1 MNKNIIGVA
10 IITLTLGIGGGYWF
24 ATQRTPNSEQ
34 QSVTKG
40 KEKPLF
46 YRSPMNPSVT
56 SKIPAKDNMGMDYV
70 PVYAADLNNKGVPGT
85 VTIDPTVEQ
94 SIGVRTARAVIT
106 EMSRTIQTV
115 GRIAYDEQL
124 LVKLHPKVSGWVEK
138 LFINETG
145 ETVKTNTMLLS
156 VYSPQLVASE
166 EEYLLALKNVEILK
180 KSPFPQI
187 RDGARDLLRSSRER
201 LELFDVPQHQIREIT
216 KTRKVMKG
224 LHIASPAAGVVLS
237 IGVRE
242 GTHVTPATELF
253 SIADLSRV
261 WTYVDVYEYELPW
274 VRLGDRVEMRVTAVP
289 RHVFV
294 GKISYIYPYLD
305 PKTRTNKLRIE
316 FDNKDLLLKPDMF
329 SDVTVFVSHKQHA
342 IVIPTEAVIRTGKA
356 PKIFIKTGSGRFAP
370 RVVKIGMEADGK
382 TEILEGVKPG
392 ETVVTSA
399 QFMLDSESSL
409 QEAASKMLMPKK
421 MTMPKSKE
429 MNMKGMDMKKDKS
442 MNMKEMNKG
451 KAMKNMDMSGM
462 EMK

>member
-1 MNKNIIGVA
+1 VNKNIIIVA
-10 IITLTLGIGGGYWF
+10 CITLALGVGSGYWL
-24 ATQRTPNSEQ
+24 ATQRAPVTGQ

-70 PVYAADLNNKGVPGT
+70 PVYAADLNSKGVPGT

-94 SIGVRTARAVIT
+94 SIGVRTAKAVIT

-115 GRIAYDEQL
+115 GRIGYDEQL

-156 VYSPQLVASE
+156 VYSPQLVASQ
-166 EEYLLALKNVEILK
+166 EEYLLALTNVETLE

-201 LELFDVPQHQIREIT
+201 LELFDVPQHQIKEIT

-237 IGVRE
+237 IGARE
-242 GTHVTPATELF
+242 GAHVTPATELF

-274 VRLGDRVEMRVTAVP
+274 VRLGDRVEMRVTAIP
-289 RHVFV
+289 KRVFT
-294 GKISYIYPYLD
+294 GKVSYIYPYLD

-329 SDVTVFVSHKQHA
+329 SDVTVFASHKQHA

-356 PKIFIKTGSGRFAP
+356 PKIFIKTGPGRFAP

-421 MTMPKSKE
+421 MTMPKGKE
-429 MNMKGMDMKKDKS
+429 MDMKKGKS

>member
-1 MNKNIIGVA
+1 VNKNIIIVA
-10 IITLTLGIGGGYWF
+10 GITLVLGVGGGYWL
-24 ATQRTPNSEQ
+24 ATQRAPVTEQ
-34 QSVTKG
+34 QSATKG

-94 SIGVRTARAVIT
+94 SIGVRTAKAIIT

-115 GRIAYDEQL
+115 GRVAYDERL

-166 EEYLLALKNVEILK
+166 EEYLLALKNVETLK
-180 KSPFPQI
+180 HSPFPQI

-201 LELFDVPQHQIREIT
+201 LELFDVPQHQIKEIT
-216 KTRKVMKG
+216 KSRKVMKG

-261 WTYVDVYEYELPW
+261 WTYVDIYEYELPW
-274 VRLGDRVEMRVTAVP
+274 VRLGDRVEMRVTAIP
-289 RHVFV
+289 KRVFT

-329 SDVTVFVSHKQHA
+329 SDVTVFASHKQHA

-356 PKIFIKTGSGRFAP
+356 PKIFIKTGPGRFAP
-370 RVVKIGMEADGK
+370 RTVRIGMESDGK

-409 QEAASKMLMPKK
+409 QEAAAKMLAPKK
-421 MTMPKSKE
+421 ADLPRSHKDTKKSMQD
-429 MNMKGMDMKKDKS
+429 MNMKN
-442 MNMKEMNKG
+442 MNMPSSHNQEKPHE
-451 KAMKNMDMSGM
+451 
-462 EMK
+462 